1 MAILKCRRMAD
12 CGTGVPQDGDA
23 EVALDG
29 DAEVAQDGDV
39 EVSQDGDTEVA
50 QDGDAEVSQDCGT
63 EVSQDGDAEVAQYGD
78 AEVAQDGDVEVAQD
92 GDAEVSQDGDAVQ
105 NGVSNPESGD
115 GIQNGATIRNGD
127 TLQNGDTIRNG
138 DTVQDQATATR
149 AVSQGSIT
157 MAMPYTIQLSIATR
171 AVSQGSIASAAL
183 HPARPADIAAGGAS
197 ETRPRREAGVC
208 GPPKRPAGTLVP
220 HDFFVYESRPGDAA
234 SRASY
239 ARSYAGAGSAAGSGF
254 RGGSCGGG
262 CDGPVGCVG
271 WVGWAAWGV
280 GSGFLPPLQNAL
292 KRRKRHRRPQIAI
305 TAMIAMHAACDC
317 SKQELSSSSSV
328 EDGRVNDAY
337 AALTTHF

>member
-92 GDAEVSQDGDAVQ
+92 GDAEVSQDGDAIQ

-127 TLQNGDTIRNG
+127 TLQNGQHHHG
-138 DTVQDQATATR
+138 DAIHNPAIHRDE
-149 AVSQGSIT
+149 GS
-157 MAMPYTIQLSIATR
+157 
-171 AVSQGSIASAAL
+171 V
-183 HPARPADIAAGGAS
+183 
-197 ETRPRREAGVC
+197 AGV
-208 GPPKRPAGTLVP
+208 RPVP

-239 ARSYAGAGSAAGSGF
+239 ARSYDGEAYAGGSSCSGWYAAFGDASESGSGSGSGSGF

-271 WVGWAAWGV
+271 WVGWAAWWV